1 MNEKVKN
8 DNLSLNPVDEKRQKW
23 IKRLTIIVSIW
34 GILSLFSSPI
44 FGIIFIIFAIVIHVS
59 KSFMAIYA
67 VGIVL
72 WVLALLQILN
82 AAGITEFTVS
92 ATQGTE
98 LILVAIVNFVIG
110 LVIIYRTRKLE
121 KV

>member
-34 GILSLFSSPI
+34 GILSLFSSPV

-92 ATQGTE
+92 ATHGTE
-98 LILVAIVNFVIG
+98 LILVAIVNFAIG
-110 LVIIYRTRKLE
+110 ALIIYRTRKLE

>member
-1 MNEKVKN
+1 LNEKVKN
-8 DNLSLNPVDEKRQKW
+8 DNPSLNPVDEKRQKW

-34 GILSLFSSPI
+34 GIISLFTSPI
-44 FGIIFIIFAIVIHVS
+44 FGIIFIIFAALIWIS
-59 KSFMAIYA
+59 KNFMAIYA

-72 WVLALLQILN
+72 WILALLQILN
-82 AAGITEFTVS
+82 ATGITEFTVS

-98 LILVAIVNFVIG
+98 LILVAIVNFAIG
-110 LVIIYRTRKLE
+110 ALIIYRTRKLE